1 MAKKLSKA
9 AQLRAFITANPT
21 LSSSVVADKFGVKAA
36 YVSSVKWHLK
46 KTGVELP
53 KVRKFLGVT
62 VATDQIS
69 TLTDEQI
76 TRLVDNSKKPKMRMI
91 SASISNKPLI
101 MEFTPPSDPVNHP
114 AHYKAGGIE
123 TIDFIEAKKLGYNL
137 GNVVKYIT
145 RADLKGNTLQDLRK
159 AQWYLERAI
168 WNVEN
173 RKTA

>member
-21 LSSSVVADKFGVKAA
+21 LSSSVIADKFGVKAA
-36 YVSSVKWHLK
+36 YVSSTKWQLK
-46 KTGVELP
+46 KKGVEIP
-53 KVRKFLGVT
+53 KAKKLLGVT
-62 VATDQIS
+62 IATDQIP

-76 TRLVDNSKKPKMRMI
+76 TRLVDNSRKPKMRMLG
-91 SASISNKPLI
+91 AFTSNKPMI

-145 RADLKGNTLQDLRK
+145 RADLKGNRKQDLEK
-159 AQWYLERAI
+159 AKWYLEREI
-168 WNVEN
+168 ST
-173 RKTA
+173 R

>member
-1 MAKKLSKA
+1 MAKKLSTTAKIKA
-9 AQLRAFITANPT
+9 YILENPT
-21 LSSSVVADKFGVKAA
+21 AASRDIADRFGVKST
-36 YVSSVKWHLK
+36 YVSTIKWNLK
-46 KTGVELP
+46 QKP
-53 KVRKFLGVT
+53 KENVQKFLGVT
-62 VATDQIS
+62 IATEDIPK
-69 TLTDEQI
+69 LTDEQAS
-76 TRLVDNSKKPKMRMI
+76 RLADNFKKMAKGRPRLQ
-91 SASISNKPLI
+91 SNKPLI
-101 MEFTPPSDPVNHP
+101 MEYTPPSDPVNHP

-173 RKTA
+173 RKAA